1 MARDR
6 ARRPAGDGEGS
17 VGTDSEAGVAS
28 ETEPGRTG
36 LRRRWELASV
46 LNFLHVFRPV
56 IQSKSELMEFSAE
69 EIETA
74 LMTPNRV
81 SERIHVALLKG
92 IPPVSKNLGIPDAW
106 VTAVCKK
113 LAEWWPWVAEGE
125 VPLKAAHGEER
136 AQYKELDPTVRL
148 LILKALCEIRAE
160 QDDIVNYINDT
171 MKQGDQLSTFCKD
184 KLGGDKNGTS
194 YWHDGDPVIGHRLYK
209 EISKVEQKL
218 RLKGKAQLAQAAVIV
233 QWETLATNLE
243 EFQEISDKLSS
254 SDIKDEAAVGK
265 IVKMDIIPTLEQL
278 QKKKERALKRQQ
290 REALLLNGFSFSQRI
305 CNGRSLRERSKPV
318 RYTFEDFDRSIDEAI
333 KISKR
338 NPKPTEESDGE
349 DEQHEQ
355 ENKDSTPNEKSQ
367 SDDELLD
374 SHDDSPP
381 NIDDDEKLK
390 RASDSENGDEDDDYE
405 AGNDEEHDD
414 ADGESDLKSDKSD
427 GEDANV
433 PPKKRQRYVRN
444 IGPVTGLRR
453 STRNSQAETNTRLRQ
468 RPQLNSNYN
477 FAIVSDSEDDDSA
490 NAKQRK
496 KASDDIVD
504 DETDSD
510 AEESPG
516 GDD

>member
-6 ARRPAGDGEGS
+6 SRRPAGDGEGS
-17 VGTDSEAGVAS
+17 VGPVGTTSEAGVAS
-28 ETEPGRTG
+28 ETEPGRSG

-69 EIETA
+69 EIETS

-125 VPLKAAHGEER
+125 VPLKAAHG
-136 AQYKELDPTVRL
+136 
-148 LILKALCEIRAE
+148 
-160 QDDIVNYINDT
+160 
-171 MKQGDQLSTFCKD
+171 
-184 KLGGDKNGTS
+184 
-194 YWHDGDPVIGHRLYK
+194 HDGDPVIGHRLYK
-209 EISKVEQKL
+209 EISKVEQKP

-254 SDIKDEAAVGK
+254 SDIKDKAAVGK

-290 REALLLNGFSFSQRI
+290 REALLLDGFSFSHRI
-305 CNGRSLRERSKPV
+305 CNGRSLRERSRPV

-338 NPKPTEESDGE
+338 NPKESDGE

-367 SDDELLD
+367 SDDELPD

-381 NIDDDEKLK
+381 NIEDNKKRK
-390 RASDSENGDEDDDYE
+390 RASDSENGDEDDDYK

-414 ADGESDLKSDKSD
+414 TDGESDLKSDKSD
-427 GEDANV
+427 DEDANV
-433 PPKKRQRYVRN
+433 PPKKRQRYIRN
-444 IGPVTGLRR
+444 TGPVAGLRR

-477 FAIVSDSEDDDSA
+477 FAFVSDSEDDDSA

-496 KASDDIVD
+496 KASEDTVD
-504 DETDSD
+504 DEMDSD
-510 AEESPG
+510 AEESSG
-516 GDD
+516 GED